1 MSFSF
6 VVFGFAPCGRI
17 VIAVASR
24 HVTIDGFLPLLCDH
38 FVVIRLMIASQI
50 HTCGGK
56 YAPSTPIF
64 GAICRSWADVIAVPS
79 RRSPLLP
86 PSSPSGRLTS
96 SRLVLSAP
104 VSGLSPTRPATRP
117 TRPPRPSTTRS
128 AGSST
133 RSSSSPTTRGVSR
146 TAATTLP
153 PATLPVTRSL
163 SPRPA
168 RSSASSP

>member
-38 FVVIRLMIASQI
+38 LCNSVNDRIANPHLRWQI
-50 HTCGGK
+50 CP
-56 YAPSTPIF
+56 PSTPIF

-117 TRPPRPSTTRS
+117 TRPPRPSTTQS
-128 AGSST
+128 AGSFT

-153 PATLPVTRSL
+153 PATLPATRSL